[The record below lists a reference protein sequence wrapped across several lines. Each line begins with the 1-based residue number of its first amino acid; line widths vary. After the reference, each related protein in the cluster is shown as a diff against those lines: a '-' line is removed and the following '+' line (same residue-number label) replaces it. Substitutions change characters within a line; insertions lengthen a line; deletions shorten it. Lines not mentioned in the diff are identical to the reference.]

1 VGRLAPGTVT
11 ERPFDAVLFDF
22 RGTLF
27 NIQDDPTWIKGA
39 AARIGR
45 DLTDEEIAAL
55 CRHLDDTL
63 AGRPDIAAALERC
76 DTSLDVHR
84 DTLLSWFAAAELD
97 DELAHAI
104 WSHDHEEP
112 AANYPFPDTEPVLR
126 VLHEHGLRVA
136 VVSDIHYDIRAH
148 FERHGLNDY
157 VDAYVLSFE
166 HGVQKPDPDVYE
178 RALEAVRVP
187 AGRALMVGD
196 RASHDGAA
204 AAVGIATYIF
214 AGPFPAG
221 LTGPRG
227 LDAVLRLCGITPG
240 DSLRDAGRG
249 GSSGTS
255 AATPR

>member
-1 VGRLAPGTVT
+1 MGRLAPDTVT
-11 ERPFDAVLFDF
+11 TRPFDAVLFDF

-45 DLTDEEIAAL
+45 YLSDDETAAL
-55 CRHLDDTL
+55 CRHLVDTL

-76 DTSLDVHR
+76 DTSLAVHR
-84 DTLLSWFAAAELD
+84 ETLLSWFAAAELD
-97 DELAHAI
+97 DELAQVI
-104 WSHDHEEP
+104 WSYDHEDP
-112 AANYPFPDTEPVLR
+112 GANYPFPDTETVMR
-126 VLHEHGLRVA
+126 TLHEHGVRVA

-148 FERHGLNDY
+148 FERHGLADY

-166 HGVQKPDPDVYE
+166 HGIQKPDPEVYE
-178 RALEAVRVP
+178 RALQLLDVSA
-187 AGRALMVGD
+187 AQALMVGD

-214 AGPFPAG
+214 GGPFPAG

-227 LDAVLRLCGITPG
+227 LDAVLRLCNVDPL
-240 DSLRDAGRG
+240 S
-249 GSSGTS
+249 
-255 AATPR
+255 

>member
-1 VGRLAPGTVT
+1 MT

-27 NIQDDPTWIKGA
+27 NIQDDPTWLRCA

-45 DLTDEEIAAL
+45 DLDEGEVARL

-63 AGRPDIAAALERC
+63 AARPDLSAALEHC
-76 DTSLDVHR
+76 DTSIEVHR
-84 DTLLSWFAAAELD
+84 DALLAWFAAAELD

-104 WSHDHEEP
+104 WSHDHEDP

-126 VLHEHGLRVA
+126 ALHEHQILVA

-148 FERHGLNDY
+148 FVRHGLADY

-166 HGVQKPDPDVYE
+166 HGIQKPDPEVYTRSLAE
-178 RALEAVRVP
+178 LGVP
-187 AGRALMVGD
+187 ADRALMVGD

-204 AAVGIATYIF
+204 AVVGIAAYIF
-214 AGPFPAG
+214 GGPFPAG

-227 LDAVLRLCGITPG
+227 LDAVLRLCALEPA
-240 DSLRDAGRG
+240 SK
-249 GSSGTS
+249 SGT
-255 AATPR
+255 